1 LNEIHQP
8 VSTSTIPDRGAISE
22 VQAGA
27 SAPLGA
33 SVTADGV
40 NFSVFFEARDWDRSA
55 PVEHVD
61 DEKPASVIHVHP
73 ASNRTYHYWHV
84 FVPALKA
91 GQIYGYRVYGPFEP
105 SKGFRFDATKV
116 LLDPYG
122 RAVVVPARYNRAA
135 AHEKGDNAATA
146 MKSVVVDPSLYD
158 WESDRPLHRSSSQ
171 TIVYEMHVRGFTK
184 DPSSGLPEATRGTY
198 SGVIEKIP
206 YLQELGVTAVELMP
220 VFQFDA
226 LDCPTGHVNY
236 WGTHRSRS
244 SRRTRRTVRG
254 RTRSVQSTSSATW

>member
-1 LNEIHQP
+1 MKSISQSPTFYH
-8 VSTSTIPDRGAISE
+8 IDRGAISE
-22 VQAGA
+22 VQVGA

-33 SVTADGV
+33 SVTATASTSAC
-40 NFSVFFEARDWDRSA
+40 FRSA
-55 PVEHVD
+55 RLGSICFLFEHVD

-122 RAVVVPARYNRAA
+122 RAVVVPARYNRAQHTKGRQRRNR
-135 AHEKGDNAATA
+135 HEERW
-146 MKSVVVDPSLYD
+146 SRPSLYD

-171 TIVYEMHVRGFTK
+171 TIVYEMHVRGSRRSK
-184 DPSSGLPEATRGTY
+184 LRSAEATRGTY

-206 YLQELGVTAVELMP
+206 YLQELES
-220 VFQFDA
+220 
-226 LDCPTGHVNY
+226 
-236 WGTHRSRS
+236 RRS
-244 SRRTRRTVRG
+244 SYAGVPVRRTRLPDRSRQLLGLRTGLVLRAAPG
-254 RTRSVQSTSSATW
+254 VHSRQDPLGPVDEFATW

>member
-1 LNEIHQP
+1 MNSISQSP
-8 VSTSTIPDRGAISE
+8 PSTIPDRGAISE

-40 NFSVFFEARDWDRSA
+40 NFSVFSKRATGIDLLLF
-55 PVEHVD
+55 EHVD

-84 FVPALKA
+84 FAPALKA

-122 RAVVVPARYNRAA
+122 RAVVVPRHEERCSRPEPLRLGKRPSTPQVVLADNRVRDACAGIHEGSKLRSARGDAWHLLWRHRKDTIPAGTRSHGGRAHAGVPVRRTRLPDRARQLLGLRTGLVLRAA
-135 AHEKGDNAATA
+135 PGVQFAAGPA
-146 MKSVVVDPSLYD
+146 
-158 WESDRPLHRSSSQ
+158 
-171 TIVYEMHVRGFTK
+171 
-184 DPSSGLPEATRGTY
+184 
-198 SGVIEKIP
+198 
-206 YLQELGVTAVELMP
+206 
-220 VFQFDA
+220 
-226 LDCPTGHVNY
+226 
-236 WGTHRSRS
+236 RS
-244 SRRTRRTVRG
+244 SRRVPRHGESTAPG
-254 RTRSVQSTSSATW
+254 RHRSDS